1 MWKGQVMNP
10 NQEKPNDHNPREDRF
25 GDLQERIVQAF
36 LKGGRWVSD
45 LNRCTIEREKLK
57 VVIEIGD
64 VPMEDVLS
72 AIEDCLKGI
81 GFSFDGQLNV
91 EKEWVMGR
99 IGAFSLHHGR
109 DNRGEIN

>member
-1 MWKGQVMNP
+1 M
-10 NQEKPNDHNPREDRF
+10 
-25 GDLQERIVQAF
+25 
-36 LKGGRWVSD
+36 SD

-91 EKEWVMGR
+91 EKE
-99 IGAFSLHHGR
+99 
-109 DNRGEIN
+109 